1 MATTTKAKPKAKAT
15 AKAKPKTVGGSLDG
29 VFEELVTILKAHVP
43 PFSTKVPLVVRNKKA
58 FQITVP
64 KPVVVPGSYG
74 GKPVPIQLAAVILQK
89 GYVGLYVMCIY
100 MNPAAKDKL
109 PNLKK
114 LLKGKSCFHVKML
127 DDVLKREVEEALVI
141 GAAEYQKRGWV

>member
-1 MATTTKAKPKAKAT
+1 MGDAQKAKPAKASEKT
-15 AKAKPKTVGGSLDG
+15 KPKTDEGLLDG
-29 VFEELVTILKAHVP
+29 VYEELVTILKRHVP
-43 PFSTKVPLVVRNKKA
+43 PFSTKVPLVVKNKKA

-89 GYVGLYVMCIY
+89 GYVGLYVMCVY
-100 MNPAAKDKL
+100 MNPAAKGKL

-127 DDVLKREVEEALVI
+127 DDNLKREVKEALEI
-141 GAAEYQKRGWV
+141 GAAEYKKRGWV

>member
-1 MATTTKAKPKAKAT
+1 MVKAYKAKP
-15 AKAKPKTVGGSLDG
+15 AKPKTAEDSLDT
-29 VFEELVTILKAHVP
+29 VFEELVTILKRHVP
-43 PFSTKVPLVVRNKKA
+43 PLSTKVPLVVRNKKA

-100 MNPAAKDKL
+100 MNPAARDKL

-114 LLKGKSCFHVKML
+114 LLKGKSCFHLKML

-141 GAAEYQKRGWV
+141 ATAEYKKRGWV

>member
-1 MATTTKAKPKAKAT
+1 MRDTKKAKPAKARAMT
-15 AKAKPKTVGGSLDG
+15 KPKTAEGSLDA
-29 VFEELVTILKAHVP
+29 VFKELVMILKRQVP

-114 LLKGKSCFHVKML
+114 LLKGKSCFHVKVL
-127 DDVLKREVEEALVI
+127 DEVLKREVEEALEI
-141 GAAEYQKRGWV
+141 AAAEYRKRGWV

>member
-1 MATTTKAKPKAKAT
+1 MAKTTKAKPGKSITKT
-15 AKAKPKTVGGSLDG
+15 KPKTAEGSLDA
-29 VFEELVTILKAHVP
+29 VFEDLVTILKRHVP
-43 PFSTKVPLVVRNKKA
+43 PFSTKVPLVVKNKKA

-64 KPVVVPGSYG
+64 KPVVIPGSYG
-74 GKPVPIQLAAVILQK
+74 GKPVPIQLAAVIVQT

-114 LLKGKSCFHVKML
+114 LLKGKSCFHVKKL
-127 DDVLKREVEEALVI
+127 DDILKQEVEEALEI
-141 GAAEYQKRGWV
+141 GTAEYKKRGWV

>member
-1 MATTTKAKPKAKAT
+1 MAKTTKARPAKAT
-15 AKAKPKTVGGSLDG
+15 AKTKPKTAEDSLDV
-29 VFEELVTILKAHVP
+29 VFEELVTILKRQVP

-100 MNPAAKDKL
+100 MNPAANDKL

-127 DDVLKREVEEALVI
+127 DDVLKREIEEALVI
-141 GAAEYQKRGWV
+141 ATAEYKKRGWV

>member
-1 MATTTKAKPKAKAT
+1 KAKPKAKAT
-15 AKAKPKTVGGSLDG
+15 AKAKPKTAEGSLDA
-29 VFEELVTILKAHVP
+29 VFEELVTILKRQVP
-43 PFSTKVPLVVRNKKA
+43 PFTTKVPLVVRNKKA

-64 KPVVVPGSYG
+64 RPVVVPGSYG

-100 MNPAAKDKL
+100 MNPAANDKL

-127 DDVLKREVEEALVI
+127 
-141 GAAEYQKRGWV
+141 

>member
-1 MATTTKAKPKAKAT
+1 
-15 AKAKPKTVGGSLDG
+15 
-29 VFEELVTILKAHVP
+29 VTILNRQVP
-43 PFSTKVPLVVRNKKA
+43 PFSTKVPLVVKNKKA

-64 KPVVVPGSYG
+64 EPVVVPGSYG

-100 MNPAAKDKL
+100 TNPAAKDKL

-114 LLKGKSCFHVKML
+114 LLNGKSCFHVKML
-127 DDVLKREVEEALVI
+127 DEVLKREVEEALELA
-141 GAAEYQKRGWV
+141 AAEYKKRGWV